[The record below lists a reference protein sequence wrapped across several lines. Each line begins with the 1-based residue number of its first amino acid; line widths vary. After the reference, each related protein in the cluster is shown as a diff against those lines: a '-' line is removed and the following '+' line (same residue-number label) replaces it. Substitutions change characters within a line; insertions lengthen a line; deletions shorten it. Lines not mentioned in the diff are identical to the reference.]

1 MPAVEL
7 LTRETAPLLAR
18 HLFERGDPGPITA
31 TLAHVPELMEA
42 VLPFI
47 GAVYGPS
54 SVGERLKE
62 IVILRVSSA
71 HGCRYCVETHSRV
84 AAGMGFSEAE
94 VSALRGDG
102 SVPPGWSPAEQAV
115 FAFSG
120 LIASRPESAVA
131 ALEGRFPEHQVVELV
146 TVAATTVFLNRYAS
160 ALGLPV

>member
-7 LTRETAPLLAR
+7 LNRETAPLLAR
-18 HLFERGDPGPITA
+18 HLFLQGDPGPITA
-31 TLAHVPELMEA
+31 TLAHVPEFMEA
-42 VLPFI
+42 VLPMI

-54 SVGERLKE
+54 SVGDRLKE

-71 HGCRYCVETHSRV
+71 HGCHYCTQTHSRV

-94 VSALRGDG
+94 VSALRGECA
-102 SVPPGWSPAEQAV
+102 PPPDWSPVERSV
-115 FAFSG
+115 LAFSE
-120 LIASRPESAVA
+120 LIASRPEAAVA
-131 ALEGRFPEHQVVELV
+131 ALQGHFPEHQVVELV